1 MFINDLKVYLSVTKI
16 AFCINISLSKT
27 KVTNQSTNMKGH
39 NPMANNNNGLM
50 QPKDTASTT
59 PITDKLKSML
69 SPASKTPLSL
79 EEKLSN
85 LSQSELNTVTSQAKI
100 AHLSSK
106 LTAKFHGAPPQT
118 YGELLSSMY
127 PKGDRNLQSIVTE
140 VLQASD
146 PIAEEDIVRRYKEKP
161 SYDREAIAQMYVNQL
176 KPTDED
182 VKKFT
187 EDAGLNDQTLYG
199 K

>member
-1 MFINDLKVYLSVTKI
+1 
-16 AFCINISLSKT
+16 
-27 KVTNQSTNMKGH
+27 MKGH
-39 NPMANNNNGLM
+39 STMANNNNEGLM
-50 QPKDTASTT
+50 QPKGTASNT
-59 PITDKLKSML
+59 PITDKFKSIL
-69 SPASKTPLSL
+69 SPTSGTPLSL
-79 EEKLSN
+79 EEKLNN

-106 LTAKFHGAPPQT
+106 MTAKVHGAPPQT
-118 YGELLSSMY
+118 YDELLSSMY
-127 PKGDRNLQSIVTE
+127 PKGDSKLQSIVAE

-161 SYDREAIAQMYVNQL
+161 SFDREAMAQIYVDQL
-176 KPTDED
+176 KPTDDD

-187 EDAGLNDQTLYG
+187 ADAGLIDQTLYG

>member
-1 MFINDLKVYLSVTKI
+1 
-16 AFCINISLSKT
+16 
-27 KVTNQSTNMKGH
+27 MKGH

-50 QPKDTASTT
+50 QPKDTDSTT
-59 PITDKLKSML
+59 PITDKLKNML
-69 SPASKTPLSL
+69 SPTSKTPLSL

-106 LTAKFHGAPPQT
+106 MTAKVHGAPPQT

-127 PKGDRNLQSIVTE
+127 PKGDRNLQSIVAE

-161 SYDREAIAQMYVNQL
+161 SYDREAIAQMYVDQL

-187 EDAGLNDQTLYG
+187 QDAGLNDQTLYG

>member
-1 MFINDLKVYLSVTKI
+1 
-16 AFCINISLSKT
+16 
-27 KVTNQSTNMKGH
+27 MKGH

-50 QPKDTASTT
+50 QPKDTTSIT

-79 EEKLSN
+79 EDKLSN

-127 PKGDRNLQSIVTE
+127 PKGDRNLQSIVT
-140 VLQASD
+140 D
-146 PIAEEDIVRRYKEKP
+146 
-161 SYDREAIAQMYVNQL
+161 
-176 KPTDED
+176 
-182 VKKFT
+182 
-187 EDAGLNDQTLYG
+187 
-199 K
+199 

>member
-1 MFINDLKVYLSVTKI
+1 
-16 AFCINISLSKT
+16 
-27 KVTNQSTNMKGH
+27 MKGH

-59 PITDKLKSML
+59 PITDKLKNML

-85 LSQSELNTVTSQAKI
+85 LSQSELNTVTSQAKL

-106 LTAKFHGAPPQT
+106 MTAKVHGAPPQS
-118 YGELLSSMY
+118 YSELLSSMY
-127 PKGDRNLQSIVTE
+127 PKGDSNLQSIVAE
-140 VLQASD
+140 VLQTSD

-161 SYDREAIAQMYVNQL
+161 SYDREAIAQIYVDQL
-176 KPTDED
+176 KPTDDD
-182 VKKFT
+182 VKKFIA
-187 EDAGLNDQTLYG
+187 DAGLIDQTLYG

>member
-1 MFINDLKVYLSVTKI
+1 
-16 AFCINISLSKT
+16 
-27 KVTNQSTNMKGH
+27 MKGH
-39 NPMANNNNGLM
+39 STMANNNNEGLM
-50 QPKDTASTT
+50 QPKGTASKT
-59 PITDKLKSML
+59 PITDKFKSIL
-69 SPASKTPLSL
+69 SPTSGTPLSL
-79 EEKLSN
+79 EEKLNN

-106 LTAKFHGAPPQT
+106 MTAKVHGAPPQS
-118 YGELLSSMY
+118 YSELLSSMY
-127 PKGDRNLQSIVTE
+127 PKGNSNLQSIVAE

-161 SYDREAIAQMYVNQL
+161 SFDREAMTQMYVDQL
-176 KPTDED
+176 KPTDDD

-187 EDAGLNDQTLYG
+187 VDAVSINQIMYG